1 MPLLAIIVDSL
12 GHELA
17 EQFKLWLPD
26 NVKLPTLNKNIIKTA
41 FGHFLTLIDEK
52 LQKSGDFKPVFG
64 HFGRVLPKI
73 PNFQIK
79 IL

>member
-1 MPLLAIIVDSL
+1 MKYWAKYSHYWPKL
-12 GHELA
+12 
-17 EQFKLWLPD
+17 FKLWMLV